1 MKGSICV
8 VFVSLIFL
16 FSCEQQGVDSME
28 KTASMILGNP
38 NYPAIS
44 YGGYRERTRDVQ
56 PSVDDAKEDMRIL
69 HAAGFRI
76 LRT

>member
-16 FSCEQQGVDSME
+16 FSCEQQGVNSME

-56 PSVDDAKEDMRIL
+56 PSVDDAKEDMRLSLI
-69 HAAGFRI
+69 HI
-76 LRT
+76 